1 MITSVSFP
9 ESSQSSVSSES
20 SESASYRARTVFLD
34 GTPWTPDP
42 TAASRATIS
51 IYPIRLCVPPN
62 STKKDK
68 KDKKNSNSNNNN
80 NNNSNRDT
88 NNAANGDTD
97 TVTDGDYTRLY
108 DQQDSADTP
117 YMQHRNTGPLKFDPH
132 CKPMA
137 EWQSTYHPVC
147 NEVHASP
154 LHENL
159 AGQSHSKLLGS
170 GDWRSAWRIKEDY
183 SNDNNVT
190 NGGAT
195 VVWKTWK

>member
-1 MITSVSFP
+1 MISSVSF
-9 ESSQSSVSSES
+9 SVSSVSSASSS
-20 SESASYRARTVFLD
+20 SESASYRPRTVFLD
-34 GTPWTPDP
+34 GTPWTPDL
-42 TAASRATIS
+42 TATSRATIS
-51 IYPIRLCVPPN
+51 IYPIRLRVPPN
-62 STKKDK
+62 IIKK
-68 KDKKNSNSNNNN
+68 KKNKKNKSNKDSNSNKAT
-80 NNNSNRDT
+80 D
-88 NNAANGDTD
+88 GDTD
-97 TVTDGDYTRLY
+97 TVTDGDHTRLY